1 MAPAQSAT
9 AYNGAAPP
17 TQNLHMKIA
26 KGTKVFIT
34 GAASG
39 IGRATA
45 LATAAAGCRLFLTD
59 VNAAGLQEIVTLVA
73 KEDGEVC
80 AYRAFDVASYEAVKA
95 FAAEVHQQFGALDVV
110 MNIAGVAIWGAVED
124 LHHEHWVQAIQVDLM
139 GPIHVIECF
148 LPEMIRAG
156 RGGHLVNVASAAGLT
171 GAPWHGPYATAK
183 WGLVGLSE
191 VLRYDLMQH
200 GIGVTVVCPGAV
212 ETPMKLSLQ
221 IAGVN
226 QNSPFVQDLKR
237 RFSQRAI
244 APERVAQQ
252 ILAAISKNQFL
263 VITSFD
269 IKLLYFLK
277 RKFFP
282 LYHYVMIRIS
292 RLLNQA
298 KQA

>member
-1 MAPAQSAT
+1 
-9 AYNGAAPP
+9 
-17 TQNLHMKIA
+17 MKIE

-45 LATAAAGCRLFLTD
+45 LAMAAAGCKLFLTD
-59 VNAAGLQEIVTLVA
+59 VNAAGLQETVTLVA
-73 KEDGEVC
+73 KAGGEVC
-80 AYRAFDVASYEAVKA
+80 KYRALDVASYDAVKA
-95 FAAEVHQQFGALDVV
+95 FGAEIHGEFGALNVV
-110 MNIAGVAIWGAVED
+110 MNIAGVAIWGLVED
-124 LHHEHWVQAIQVDLM
+124 LRHEQWVQAVQVDLM
-139 GPIHVIECF
+139 GPIHVIESF

-156 RGGHLVNVASAAGLT
+156 KGGHLVNVASAAGLT
-171 GAPWHGPYATAK
+171 GAPWHGPYSTAK

-212 ETPMKLSLQ
+212 DTPMKFAVQ
-221 IAGVN
+221 IAGVS
-226 QNSPFVQDLKR
+226 QDTPFAQDLKR
-237 RFSQRAI
+237 RFSQRAVS
-244 APERVAQQ
+244 PERVAQQ
-252 ILAAISKNQFL
+252 MMAAISKNQFL
-263 VITSFD
+263 LITSFD

-292 RLLNQA
+292 RLLNRA
-298 KQA
+298 KHTSPGALPKKAG

>member
-1 MAPAQSAT
+1 M
-9 AYNGAAPP
+9 NIERG
-17 TQNLHMKIA
+17 MKA
-26 KGTKVFIT
+26 FIT

-39 IGRATA
+39 IGRSTA
-45 LATAAAGCRLFLTD
+45 LAMAATGCRLFLTD
-59 VNAAGLQEIVTLVA
+59 VNADALQETVKLIA
-73 KEDGEVC
+73 KEGGEVC
-80 AYRAFDVASYEAVKA
+80 KCRAFDLANFEQVKA
-95 FAAEVHQQFGALDVV
+95 FAVEVHGEFGAMDVV
-110 MNIAGVAIWGAVED
+110 MNIAGIAIWGLVED
-124 LHHEHWVQAIQVDLM
+124 LRHEHWMNAIQVNLM
-139 GPIHVIECF
+139 GPIHVIESF

-156 RGGHLVNVASAAGLT
+156 KGGHLVNVSSAAGLT

-183 WGLVGLSE
+183 WGLVGVSE

-212 ETPMKLSLQ
+212 ATPMRFSVQ
-221 IAGVN
+221 IVGIDQESEFAKN
-226 QNSPFVQDLKR
+226 LKR
-237 RFSQRAI
+237 RFSKRAI
-244 APERVAQQ
+244 SPDRVAQQ
-252 ILAAISKNQFL
+252 IMTAIRKNQFL

-298 KQA
+298 KQG

>member
-1 MAPAQSAT
+1 
-9 AYNGAAPP
+9 
-17 TQNLHMKIA
+17 MKIE
-26 KGTKVFIT
+26 KGMKVFIT

-39 IGRATA
+39 IGRSTA
-45 LATAAAGCRLFLTD
+45 LAMAAAGCKLFLID
-59 VNAAGLQEIVTLVA
+59 VNAAGLEETASLVA
-73 KEDGEVC
+73 KEGGEVC
-80 AYRAFDVASYEAVKA
+80 KHRALDLASYEQVKA
-95 FAAEVHQQFGALDVV
+95 FAAEVHRESGAMDVV
-110 MNIAGVAIWGAVED
+110 MNIAGIAIWGLVED
-124 LHHEHWVQAIQVDLM
+124 LQHEHWVKTVQVDLM
-139 GPIHVIECF
+139 GPIHVIESF

-156 RGGHLVNVASAAGLT
+156 KGGYLVNVSSAAGLT
-171 GAPWHGPYATAK
+171 GAPWHGPYAAAK
-183 WGLVGLSE
+183 WGLVGVSE

-212 ETPMKLSLQ
+212 ETAMKFSVQ
-221 IAGVN
+221 IVGVSQESRFAKN
-226 QNSPFVQDLKR
+226 LKR
-237 RFSQRAI
+237 RFSQHAI
-244 APERVAQQ
+244 SPDRVAQQ
-252 ILAAISKNQFL
+252 IIRAISKNRFL

>member
-1 MAPAQSAT
+1 
-9 AYNGAAPP
+9 
-17 TQNLHMKIA
+17 MKIE
-26 KGTKVFIT
+26 KGMNVFIT

-39 IGRATA
+39 IGRSTA
-45 LATAAAGCRLFLTD
+45 LVMAVAGCRLFLTD
-59 VNAAGLQEIVTLVA
+59 VNADGLHETVTLVA
-73 KEDGEVC
+73 KQGGEVC
-80 AYRAFDVASYEAVKA
+80 KYRALDVASYEEVKA
-95 FAAEVHQQFGALDVV
+95 YAADVHREFGAMDVV
-110 MNIAGVAIWGAVED
+110 MNIAGVAIWGLVED
-124 LHHEHWVQAIQVDLM
+124 LQHEHWVKAVQVDLM
-139 GPIHVIECF
+139 GPIHVIESF

-156 RGGHLVNVASAAGLT
+156 KKGHLVNVSSAAGLT
-171 GAPWHGPYATAK
+171 GAPWHGPYAAAK
-183 WGLVGLSE
+183 WGLVGVSE

-212 ETPMKLSLQ
+212 ETPMKFSVQ
-221 IAGVN
+221 IVGVN
-226 QNSPFVQDLKR
+226 QESEFAKNLKK

-244 APERVAQQ
+244 SPEKVAQQ
-252 ILAAISKNQFL
+252 IMTAISKNQFL

-292 RLLNQA
+292 RLLNQV

>member
-1 MAPAQSAT
+1 
-9 AYNGAAPP
+9 
-17 TQNLHMKIA
+17 MKIE
-26 KGTKVFIT
+26 KGMKAFIT

-39 IGRATA
+39 IGRSTA
-45 LATAAAGCRLFLTD
+45 VAMAAAGCKLFLSD
-59 VNAAGLQEIVTLVA
+59 INAAGLQETVALVA
-73 KEDGEVC
+73 RRGGEVC
-80 AYRAFDVASYEAVKA
+80 KYRVLDLATYEEVKA
-95 FAAEVHQQFGALDVV
+95 FAAEVHGEFGAMNVV
-110 MNIAGVAIWGAVED
+110 MNIAGIAIWGLVED
-124 LHHEHWVQAIQVDLM
+124 LQHEHWVKTVQVDLM
-139 GPIHVIECF
+139 GPIHVIESF

-156 RGGHLVNVASAAGLT
+156 KGGHLVNVSSAAGLT
-171 GAPWHGPYATAK
+171 GAPGHGPYAAAK
-183 WGLVGLSE
+183 WGLVGVSE

-212 ETPMKLSLQ
+212 ETPMRFSVQ
-221 IAGVN
+221 IVGVN
-226 QNSPFVQDLKR
+226 QESEFARDLKR

-244 APERVAQQ
+244 SPDRVAQQ
-252 ILAAISKNQFL
+252 IMTAIRKNHFL

-292 RLLNQA
+292 GLLNQA

>member
-1 MAPAQSAT
+1 ME
-9 AYNGAAPP
+9 
-17 TQNLHMKIA
+17 IE

-34 GAASG
+34 GVASG
-39 IGRATA
+39 IGRSTA
-45 LATAAAGCRLFLTD
+45 LAMAAAGCRLFLTD
-59 VNAAGLQEIVTLVA
+59 INAAGLQETVTLAA
-73 KEDGEVC
+73 KGDGEVC
-80 AYRAFDVASYEAVKA
+80 KYRALDLATYEEVKA
-95 FAAEVHQQFGALDVV
+95 FAAEVHREFGAMDVV
-110 MNIAGVAIWGAVED
+110 MNIAGIAIWGLVED
-124 LHHEHWVQAIQVDLM
+124 LQHEHWVNAVQVNLM
-139 GPIHVIECF
+139 GPIHVIESF

-156 RGGHLVNVASAAGLT
+156 KGGHLVNVSSAAGLT

-183 WGLVGLSE
+183 WGLVGVSE

-212 ETPMKLSLQ
+212 ETPMRFSLH

-226 QNSPFVQDLKR
+226 QESEFVKALKE

-244 APERVAQQ
+244 SPDRVAQQ
-252 ILAAISKNQFL
+252 IMTAIRKNRFL

-269 IKLLYFLK
+269 IKMLYFVK

-292 RLLNQA
+292 RLLNKA